1 LSTLHGL
8 PLRYV
13 VVGSD
18 LQLLRAG
25 VANTLAASRR
35 ALA

>member
-1 LSTLHGL
+1 
-8 PLRYV
+8 

-25 VANTLAASRR
+25 VASVLASTRR